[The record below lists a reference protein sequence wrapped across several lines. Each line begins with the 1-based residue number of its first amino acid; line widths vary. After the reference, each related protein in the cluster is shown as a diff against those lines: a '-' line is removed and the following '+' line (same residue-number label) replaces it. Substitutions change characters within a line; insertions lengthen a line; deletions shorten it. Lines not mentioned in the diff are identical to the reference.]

1 MVFKGQHLQL
11 GYFPK
16 QENSYHT
23 QLSKHHGVS
32 TTCKLLGYSFRSKK
46 KKKKKHMIQPLTFGS
61 AVQKEERTGIQG
73 NSGWREQTR
82 ARGGKDNDFELK
94 SS

>member
-1 MVFKGQHLQL
+1 MQIIGLF
-11 GYFPK
+11 F
-16 QENSYHT
+16 QE
-23 QLSKHHGVS
+23 Q
-32 TTCKLLGYSFRSKK
+32 

-61 AVQKEERTGIQG
+61 AVLKEERTGIQG